1 MSRIHRGGVACR
13 GGTNYNKGKI
23 EMSGKVVM
31 PKFSANISMMF
42 QEVPFIERFAAAA
55 RAGFKAVEFMFPY
68 EYPVAELRHALSSN
82 GLKLVLINAPAGN
95 FAAGERGMAV
105 DPARRE
111 EFRDG
116 VLKAAEY
123 AQALAVPQINCLV
136 GKVLPDV
143 PAAEQRRALVA
154 NLRFAAETFAK
165 AGIRLLVEH
174 LNSRD
179 TPGFTL
185 DTTAKVLD
193 VLDEVDHSNTFL
205 QYDVYHAQR
214 MEGELAGIL
223 RAALPRVSHIQ
234 VADNPGRHQPGTG
247 EINYRWLLADF
258 ISAGYQGYIGLEY
271 IPTPDSA
278 GSLGW
283 VSEYGYSL

>member
-1 MSRIHRGGVACR
+1 
-13 GGTNYNKGKI
+13 
-23 EMSGKVVM
+23 
-31 PKFSANISMMF
+31 
-42 QEVPFIERFAAAA
+42 
-55 RAGFKAVEFMFPY
+55 MFPY
-68 EYPVAELRHALSSN
+68 EYSVAELQQALSSN
-82 GLKLVLINAPAGN
+82 GLKLVLINTPAGN
-95 FAAGERGMAV
+95 FAAGERGVAV
-105 DPARRE
+105 NPARQE
-111 EFRDG
+111 EFREG
-116 VLKAAEY
+116 VLKALEY
-123 AQALAVPQINCLV
+123 AQALGVPQINCLV

-143 PAAEQRRALVA
+143 PAAEQRQVLVA
-154 NLRFAAETFAK
+154 NLRYAAETLAK

-193 VLDEVDHSNTFL
+193 VLDEVAHPNAYL

-223 RAALPRVSHIQ
+223 RTSLSRISHIQ

-283 VSEYGYSL
+283 VSKYGYSL